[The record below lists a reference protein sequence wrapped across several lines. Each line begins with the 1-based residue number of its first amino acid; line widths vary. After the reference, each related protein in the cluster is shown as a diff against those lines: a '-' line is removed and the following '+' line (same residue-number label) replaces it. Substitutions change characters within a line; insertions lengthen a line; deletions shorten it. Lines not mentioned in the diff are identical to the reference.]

1 VLYVENMSE
10 KIINEE
16 QWKKLKQETH
26 NTILGILE
34 SVDVLVKHIESPAY
48 GKDVTPIMCAGL
60 FTHSVE
66 EYGKLLYLK
75 NLKSENGKVT
85 IDYDGKFKNHDY
97 KFGLALEKLPKN
109 CKIIKEGPF
118 DSKIFDSKI
127 FNTGTIADWD
137 TRLQIFNT
145 DLDGSGKVKEYPSV
159 DKDVLKKVTFNFRNE
174 MYLVKMD

>member
-1 VLYVENMSE
+1 MSK
-10 KIINEE
+10 KIISEE

-34 SVDVLVKHIESPAY
+34 SVDELVKHIESPGY

-60 FTHSVE
+60 FTHGVE

-75 NLKSENGKVT
+75 NLKPENGKVT

-97 KFGLALEKLPKN
+97 KFSLALEKLPTN
-109 CKIIKEGPF
+109 CKIIEDGPF
-118 DSKIFDSKI
+118 DQKIFNSKI

-145 DLDGSGKVKEYPSV
+145 DLDDLGNVKEYPSV
-159 DKDVLKKVTFNFRNE
+159 DKDILKKVVFNFRNE
-174 MYLVKMD
+174 MYGVKVD